1 MTYKIPKIPW
11 IPMIFNLRDSIMDSG
26 IPFSNA
32 KKEKKSVRK
41 HKRPKTPSKPKPKKK
56 SLTRQRRKSKD
67 KSKNKSKHKRCPCG
81 IHTYTGHELTPR
93 GFGRC
98 EECIPDHVVLVGK
111 DNHLYKN
118 KESTWIKVI

>member
-1 MTYKIPKIPW
+1 
-11 IPMIFNLRDSIMDSG
+11 MDSG

-41 HKRPKTPSKPKPKKK
+41 HKRPKTPSKPKPKRK
-56 SLTRQRRKSKD
+56 SLTRQRRKSKDKKDKSKD

>member
-1 MTYKIPKIPW
+1 
-11 IPMIFNLRDSIMDSG
+11 MDPG

-32 KKEKKSVRK
+32 KKDKKSVRK
-41 HKRPKTPSKPKPKKK
+41 HKRPKTPSKPKPKRK

-67 KSKNKSKHKRCPCG
+67 KKDKSKHKSKDKKCPCG
-81 IHTYTGHELTPR
+81 IHTYTGLELTPR

-111 DNHLYKN
+111 DNHLYQN
-118 KESTWIKVI
+118 KKSTWIRVI